1 MGPCP
6 WCESASGVQ
15 STEGGERSSP
25 PEGLMAEATKGLIL
39 GSTLL
44 PFIKISCCGFKSS
57 RGFELGQRFGV
68 LPFFGSTRAVQ
79 KIADSPNRWI
89 TDHAAFNCTRG
100 WNAP

>member
-44 PFIKISCCGFKSS
+44 PFIKISRCGFKSS
-57 RGFELGQRFGV
+57 RGFELGQRFEV
-68 LPFFGSTRAVQ
+68 LPFIWEHPRGPE
-79 KIADSPNRWI
+79 IADSPKSL
-89 TDHAAFNCTRG
+89 DHRPRCIQVQRG